1 MTMSTWPKRI
11 EESIAQC
18 EAIVQRDLVSID
30 EALESL
36 DGTEPSDATWGES
49 ALRSIEELRG
59 AALAARHDARQAQR
73 DSRPPPTR
81 ELPLPAPRTPA
92 LGVKT

>member
-1 MTMSTWPKRI
+1 MAAWPKQI
-11 EESIAQC
+11 LESIVQC
-18 EAIVQRDLVSID
+18 EDIVERDLAAID

-36 DGTEPSDATWGES
+36 DGTEPSDANWGES
-49 ALRSIEELRG
+49 AIRSIEELRG
-59 AALAARHDARQAQR
+59 TALAVRRDARQAQR

-81 ELPLPAPRTPA
+81 ELPLSAPRTPA